1 MACFIYVYDKRN
13 NGIPSNGSFKNFLP
27 LNVEDAKKISLQISN
42 NEKMYYWSWGDVFD
56 RNPKQYE
63 NGFSVF
69 DGISFELNQI
79 DSVLSTQNDFNGL
92 DEKISA
98 GCSFL
103 KVLKDKVFSF
113 VSLPGTHSLFYLNNE
128 KYFIV
133 STHLGLISSFNKLTL
148 RKAAIKWLCGR
159 YHMADF
165 GTLYDETEQ
174 VPLGY
179 TVTYDKNEDK
189 LSFIKPNLGS
199 LFNNFSFDKLNQ
211 EIEKYVYKQ
220 KQILDGFNSKFKMTL
235 SGGKDSRAIISL
247 FYKCELSNKIEKVVT
262 TGYFSSPEVMSAK
275 KVLQKLGVVDKHV
288 VEMPKS
294 VHAQYNFP
302 NRIVK
307 TLFARQGE
315 GGLSDLAQISKNKEN
330 TLYIGG
336 HENGLKTPANKLPL
350 EKYLDSRKWWVDGAN
365 IFKENNKKLQLSYHL
380 ENFKKYLGDVPL
392 KYYPHLE
399 ALFFRNGT
407 YVAGALKAS
416 NVGANQYHPFLN
428 REFMKIMLSSD
439 DDSKNVQWILYKL
452 TQMSEKE
459 LELVGF
465 CNDAWPVKLK
475 DFLIQNNLDNSLL
488 LKAEDKYKFYDFL
501 PDATG
506 FGVYKWRQDM
516 CIKFIPFIRDKFY
529 QYSDTY
535 FDFIDK
541 SKLERLLS
549 KDVYKMNVMELGG
562 VLSVLTSIIH
572 IEYGVDIFDKSK
584 HSYIQNKL
592 SEVMDCELTSTN
604 DKSSLDPNILY
615 LNKIQEFDKALE
627 NAVNLIRETTDN
639 TYYFYGGSTYLS
651 DKFEIYSNLF
661 YELDLKI
668 EVDEKINMDKAFIL
682 EFLGDNVFDL
692 VQFPIGNNG
701 NRFKYVPSDEKG
713 VAYVNFLL
721 KSKSNGICLFKISKW
736 NIKKSF
742 IVKDFEFRIKKKV

>member
-1 MACFIYVYDKRN
+1 
-13 NGIPSNGSFKNFLP
+13 
-27 LNVEDAKKISLQISN
+27 
-42 NEKMYYWSWGDVFD
+42 
-56 RNPKQYE
+56 
-63 NGFSVF
+63 
-69 DGISFELNQI
+69 
-79 DSVLSTQNDFNGL
+79 
-92 DEKISA
+92 
-98 GCSFL
+98 
-103 KVLKDKVFSF
+103 
-113 VSLPGTHSLFYLNNE
+113 
-128 KYFIV
+128 
-133 STHLGLISSFNKLTL
+133 
-148 RKAAIKWLCGR
+148 
-159 YHMADF
+159 
-165 GTLYDETEQ
+165 
-174 VPLGY
+174 
-179 TVTYDKNEDK
+179 
-189 LSFIKPNLGS
+189 
-199 LFNNFSFDKLNQ
+199 
-211 EIEKYVYKQ
+211 
-220 KQILDGFNSKFKMTL
+220 
-235 SGGKDSRAIISL
+235 
-247 FYKCELSNKIEKVVT
+247 
-262 TGYFSSPEVMSAK
+262 
-275 KVLQKLGVVDKHV
+275 
-288 VEMPKS
+288 
-294 VHAQYNFP
+294 
-302 NRIVK
+302 
-307 TLFARQGE
+307 
-315 GGLSDLAQISKNKEN
+315 
-330 TLYIGG
+330 
-336 HENGLKTPANKLPL
+336 
-350 EKYLDSRKWWVDGAN
+350 
-365 IFKENNKKLQLSYHL
+365 LSYHL

-604 DKSSLDPNILY
+604 DKSSLDPNTLY

-627 NAVNLIRETTDN
+627 NAVNLIRETTHN
-639 TYYFYGGSTYLS
+639 T
-651 DKFEIYSNLF
+651 
-661 YELDLKI
+661 
-668 EVDEKINMDKAFIL
+668 
-682 EFLGDNVFDL
+682 
-692 VQFPIGNNG
+692 
-701 NRFKYVPSDEKG
+701 
-713 VAYVNFLL
+713 
-721 KSKSNGICLFKISKW
+721 
-736 NIKKSF
+736 
-742 IVKDFEFRIKKKV
+742 